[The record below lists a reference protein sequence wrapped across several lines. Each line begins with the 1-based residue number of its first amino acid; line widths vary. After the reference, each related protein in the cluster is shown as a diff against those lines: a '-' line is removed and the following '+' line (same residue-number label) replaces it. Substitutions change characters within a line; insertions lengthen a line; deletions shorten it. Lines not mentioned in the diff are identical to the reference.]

1 MEIKKTV
8 KEWIEIFHSLFLL
21 PLPLCK
27 KAEPI
32 RRVMACPCVV
42 IPGRRRRI
50 GISGGIEGIQL

>member
-1 MEIKKTV
+1 MKKTV

-21 PLPLCK
+21 SLLLCK

-50 GISGGIEGIQL
+50 GISRG